1 MVLGIPPLI
10 FNIMLEPNPLKPTML
25 VGRLGVGEA
34 ATADA
39 LRVSSGAACSAGWV
53 PVRSI
58 GLGSIERSGS
68 HAYQGRSRI
77 NRLIV
82 YIYIYIYTYIY
93 IYIFI
98 IIIIIIIIISIII
111 IIIIRTIVIYL
122 LLLLLLLLYGS
133 RLQPSPPA

>member
-1 MVLGIPPLI
+1 
-10 FNIMLEPNPLKPTML
+10 MLEPNPLKPTML

-82 YIYIYIYTYIY
+82 YIYIYIHTYISIYIY
-93 IYIFI
+93 IYIF